1 MRGHTL
7 LWTLSIMLA
16 TAAVGGAQVYNPG
29 EEGTFSIIGR
39 DPNTGELGVA
49 VHSKTIAVGSRVRGG
64 KGGVAVFAHQAGSN
78 PMYSEIGIPLLES
91 GMTPQ
96 QALDYMVRADE
107 GRNQRQVAI
116 LDIQGRTAAWTSP
129 TITDWKG
136 HKCGINYCA
145 QGNTLTGPE
154 VVDNMARSFES
165 STGPLA
171 ERLLDALEAGQK
183 GGGDKRGVESAGLL
197 ILKPLTIAGYGDKAL
212 DLRVD
217 ESKDPF
223 GELRRILNAVRS
235 GDLRSEAQRLLNMNN
250 LQDAISK
257 ALAARDKS
265 PEIDLN
271 WVTLAEVHLRSGQKS
286 EALSAVREAIEL
298 NPANKKQLP
307 ANKAFAPLL
316 EDPEFKKLIGS
327 S

>member
-1 MRGHTL
+1 MRLRAL
-7 LWTLSIMLA
+7 LLA
-16 TAAVGGAQVYNPG
+16 VAVSCSSVPVHGQVYAPG

-39 DPNTGELGVA
+39 DPSTGELGVA

-64 KGGVAVFAHQAGSN
+64 KGGVAVFAHQSGSN
-78 PMYSEIGIPLLES
+78 PMYSEVGIPLLES

-96 QALDYMVRADE
+96 QALDFMLRADE
-107 GRNQRQVAI
+107 GRNSRQVAV

-129 TITDWKG
+129 TISDWKG
-136 HKCGINYCA
+136 HKCGVNYCA
-145 QGNTLTGPE
+145 QGNTLAGPE
-154 VVDNMARSFES
+154 VVDNMAKSFES
-165 STGPLA
+165 SSGPLA

-217 ESKDPF
+217 ENKDPF

-235 GDLRSEAQRLLNMNN
+235 GDLRSEATRLAGAN
-250 LQDAISK
+250 DFK
-257 ALAARDKS
+257 AALAKAQAARDKS
-265 PEIDLN
+265 PEIDSN
-271 WVTLAEVHLRSGQKS
+271 WVTLADVYLRMGQKTD
-286 EALSAVREAIEL
+286 ALAAIKKAVEL

-307 ANKAFAPLL
+307 LNRSFESLAN
-316 EDPEFKKLIGS
+316 DPEFKKIVS
-327 S
+327 TF